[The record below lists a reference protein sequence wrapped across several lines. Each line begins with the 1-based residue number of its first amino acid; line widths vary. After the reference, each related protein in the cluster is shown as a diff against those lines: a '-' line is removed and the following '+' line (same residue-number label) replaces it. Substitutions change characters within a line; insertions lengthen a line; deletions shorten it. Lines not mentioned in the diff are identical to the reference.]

1 MSAVTV
7 AVVPNEAEADMI
19 LGLLRANGIEASHR
33 GSAMNSS
40 VLPMGGTSP
49 IEVVVDDSDAAQ
61 ARELLDSQAE
71 EARE

>member
-33 GSAMNSS
+33 GSTMTQS
-40 VLPMGGTSP
+40 VWPMGRTSP
-49 IEVVVDDSDAAQ
+49 IEVVVDESDATQ
-61 ARELLDSQAE
+61 ARELLDSQAD
-71 EARE
+71 EASE